1 LTILQ
6 FPRLLFFSSYTV
18 KTVRAASRI
27 KPESVMPK
35 ISAFFLVAIGA
46 LSVGLQVQG
55 QQPPNSAAQP
65 SNAPAPSPEP
75 IPTYGEPISLAR
87 AQRVMAA
94 AEAEAARLKVSPAL
108 AILDSSGHLVMF
120 EKMDNSDYGNGE
132 IAIVLAR
139 SAVEFRRP
147 TKQFADAVAR
157 NPAEGFL
164 PGVVPFQ
171 GGWPIL
177 VEGRLVGA
185 LGVVG
190 ARGGMPENGKAPG
203 ILIEE
208 AGVNAGK

>member
-1 LTILQ
+1 M
-6 FPRLLFFSSYTV
+6 RMSSV
-18 KTVRAASRI
+18 FALVAMGVLSAGFQVQAQQPAPAAS
-27 KPESVMPK
+27 
-35 ISAFFLVAIGA
+35 G
-46 LSVGLQVQG
+46 
-55 QQPPNSAAQP
+55 
-65 SNAPAPSPEP
+65 APAAAEP
-75 IPTYGEPISLAR
+75 IPTYGEPITLQR
-87 AQRVMAA
+87 AQKVMSA
-94 AEAEAARLKVSPAL
+94 AESEARRLKVSPAL

-139 SAVEFRRP
+139 SAVEFRRS
-147 TKQFADAVAR
+147 TKQFADAVTR
-157 NPAEGFL
+157 NPAEAFL

-177 VEGRLVGA
+177 VDGRLVGA

-203 ILIEE
+203 ILIAE

>member
-1 LTILQ
+1 MRDVIIFGFLMLTILC
-6 FPRLLFFSSYTV
+6 PG
-18 KTVRAASRI
+18 I
-27 KPESVMPK
+27 
-35 ISAFFLVAIGA
+35 
-46 LSVGLQVQG
+46 QG
-55 QQPPNSAAQP
+55 QQQASAPTAT
-65 SNAPAPSPEP
+65 APANPPQP
-75 IPTYGEPISLAR
+75 IPLYGDPISLER
-87 AQRVMAA
+87 AQKVMAA
-94 AEAEAARLKVSPAL
+94 AEAEARRLKVSPAL

-120 EKMDNSDYGNGE
+120 EKLDNSDYGNGE
-132 IAIVLAR
+132 IAVVLAR

-147 TKQFADAVAR
+147 TKEFADAVTR
-157 NPAEGFL
+157 NPAEAFL

-177 VEGRLVGA
+177 VDGRLVGA